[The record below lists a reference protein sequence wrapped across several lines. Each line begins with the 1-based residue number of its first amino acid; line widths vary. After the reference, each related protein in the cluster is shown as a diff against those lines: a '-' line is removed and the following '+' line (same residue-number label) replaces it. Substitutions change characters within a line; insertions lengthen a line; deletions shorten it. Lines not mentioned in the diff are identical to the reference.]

1 MSEFRL
7 SFPACVVAGKNRMS
21 AEDILLLRRYTF
33 PEGVRTPDDVVT
45 LMSLNACCPKK
56 CPEWPDYFVEQLAGF
71 IVERCHPIG
80 SLDEIN
86 VDWIESVLF
95 KDGVIEGELELAA
108 VLHIMD
114 LARHVPPSLKM
125 LMLDQLRIAL
135 AEGRGAYAE
144 KRALRT
150 GIDADDIAYVQRI
163 LRGRLGQGAPLL
175 SPAKLAILEAIDRES
190 SSGARHGD
198 WQHFIETVLPHRNRA
213 RAGTEPV
220 RRWLQVPDSFFL
232 DEEMVA

>member
-7 SFPACVVAGKNRMS
+7 SFPACVVAGKNSMS
-21 AEDILLLRRYTF
+21 AEDVLLLRRYTF

-45 LMSLNACCPKK
+45 LMALNACCPEK
-56 CPEWPDYFVEQLAGF
+56 CPEWTDYFVEQMAGF

-86 VDWIESVLF
+86 VGWIESVLF
-95 KDGVIEGELELAA
+95 KDGVIEGSLELEAA
-108 VLHIMD
+108 LHITD
-114 LARHVPPSLKM
+114 VARHVPPSLKM

-144 KRALRT
+144 RRAFRA
-150 GIDADDIAYVQRI
+150 GIGADDVAYVQRI

-175 SPAKLAILEAIDRES
+175 SPAKLAILEAIDREG
-190 SSGARHGD
+190 SSGARDAD
-198 WQHFIETVLPHRNRA
+198 WQNFIETVFPHCKPA
-213 RAGTEPV
+213 RAGPEPV

>member
-1 MSEFRL
+1 
-7 SFPACVVAGKNRMS
+7 MS

-45 LMSLNACCPKK
+45 LMALKACCPEK
-56 CPEWPDYFVEQLAGF
+56 CTEWADYFVEQMTSF
-71 IVERCHPIG
+71 IVDGCYPIG

-86 VDWIESVLF
+86 VEWIETVLF
-95 KDGVIEGELELAA
+95 TDGVIEGELELDAA
-108 VLHIMD
+108 LHILD
-114 LARHVPPSLKM
+114 VARHVPPSLKM

-135 AEGRGAYAE
+135 AEGRGAYA
-144 KRALRT
+144 KRRAFRT
-150 GIDADDIAYVQRI
+150 GIGADDVAYVQRI

-175 SPAKLAILEAIDRES
+175 SPPKLAILEAIDREAS
-190 SSGARHGD
+190 TGVRHAD
-198 WQHFIETVLPHRNRA
+198 WQFFIDAVLPQPRPAPGRP
-213 RAGTEPV
+213 EPTPM

>member
-7 SFPACVVAGKNRMS
+7 SFPACVVAGKTRMS

-45 LMSLNACCPKK
+45 LMALNACCPEK
-56 CPEWPDYFVEQLAGF
+56 CTEWGDYFVEQMTSF
-71 IVERCHPIG
+71 IVDGCYPIG

-86 VDWIESVLF
+86 VEWIESVLF

-108 VLHIMD
+108 ALHILD
-114 LARHVPPSLKM
+114 VARHVPPSLKM

-135 AEGRGAYAE
+135 AEGRGAYAQ
-144 KRALRT
+144 KRAFRT
-150 GIDADDIAYVQRI
+150 GIGADDVAYVQRI
-163 LRGRLGQGAPLL
+163 LRGRLGRGAPLL
-175 SPAKLAILEAIDRES
+175 SPAKLAILEAIDREAS
-190 SSGARHGD
+190 TGARHAD
-198 WQHFIETVLPHRNRA
+198 WQFFIDAVLPQPRPARA
-213 RAGTEPV
+213 RPEPV